1 MKFPKKQYRRRIPSS
16 RTNLTSTE
24 ESSGTDRDQPPSEE
38 VNSGSGSASGQSS
51 SRVLDDSLS
60 SSEALT
66 ERDEEENETAGT
78 NNVRCSSEEVS
89 RILASAA
96 EADENEKDDDEDVA
110 EWRQVVT
117 DMTECIDFFSSSPFS
132 YIQHENINE
141 IERRH

>member
-38 VNSGSGSASGQSS
+38 VNSGSGSASGRSS

-66 ERDEEENETAGT
+66 ERDEEENETAT

-96 EADENEKDDDEDVA
+96 EADENEKDDVDDEDVA

-117 DMTECIDFFSSSPFS
+117 DMTECIDFFSSSPFFL
-132 YIQHENINE
+132 YTT
-141 IERRH
+141 